1 LKYPFTLTPSV
12 YKPTTTDIT
21 KLPAYVVNA
30 SKEDLE
36 NPMIWKSNIA
46 IDQKLP
52 LGLIGTVEAIYNK
65 NINALRY
72 IDANLN
78 APTTKFTGV
87 DTRDRFTGT
96 RFINSATTNVFV
108 LSNTDKGESYSF
120 TAKLEKP
127 TTDGLVVCWV
137 ILMLCKRPS
146 ICRFNCS
153 S

>member
-78 APTTKFTGV
+78 APTANSQVLILVTDSLVQDLSTVLLLTYLFFLIQTKVSLTHLL
-87 DTRDRFTGT
+87 
-96 RFINSATTNVFV
+96 
-108 LSNTDKGESYSF
+108 LS
-120 TAKLEKP
+120 
-127 TTDGLVVCWV
+127 
-137 ILMLCKRPS
+137 
-146 ICRFNCS
+146 
-153 S
+153 